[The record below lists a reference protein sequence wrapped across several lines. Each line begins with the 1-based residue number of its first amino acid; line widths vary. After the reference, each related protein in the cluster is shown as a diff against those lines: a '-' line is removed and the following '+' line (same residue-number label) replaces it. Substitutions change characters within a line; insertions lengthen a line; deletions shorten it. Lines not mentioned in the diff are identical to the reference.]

1 MPIYRDRARGRWCY
15 EFDRYIRGERVRTR
29 QLLPKGWTRAQAEV
43 FDQKETARR
52 YAIATGIEKQEFTID
67 QAVARYLTEHA
78 PGLKH
83 YRNLLTEFRALRP
96 WFDGRQIDALH
107 EVCAK
112 YLAEHRATLA
122 PATLR
127 NRIAYLRAACR
138 WAWRHHG
145 MGGAADPG
153 ARVVT
158 PAVANAR
165 QVYLDRRQML
175 ELAHA
180 CEHRP
185 TRAMIR
191 VAWYSGMRLGEIERC
206 RPDWAAGVA
215 ILADTKNAEPR
226 HVPIHPRIAVCLH
239 RVTWPSRYV
248 FGYWFRKARAAV
260 GLDHLHAHDLRHSA
274 ASELIRV
281 GVDLYTVG
289 AILGHKSAAST
300 KRYAHLGTRQ
310 AAEAINRMGRKSPDT
325 TKKNSRPK
333 AAA

>member
-1 MPIYRDRARGRWCY
+1 MPIHRDRARNRWCF
-15 EFDRYIRGERVRTR
+15 EFDRLVDGRRLRTR
-29 QLLPKGWTRAQAEV
+29 RLLPAGWSRAQADA
-43 FDQKETARR
+43 FDRREAARL
-52 YAIATGIEKQEFTID
+52 YDLATGAKQPAHSIEA
-67 QAVARYLTEHA
+67 AVAHYVAERVPA
-78 PGLKH
+78 LKH
-83 YRNLLTEFRALRP
+83 GRNVLIELRTMRP
-96 WFDGRQIDALH
+96 WFDGRPLADLAT
-107 EVCAK
+107 VCGK
-112 YLAEHRATLA
+112 YLADQRATLA

-138 WAWRHHG
+138 WAWKHHG
-145 MGGAADPG
+145 LGGAADPG

-175 ELAHA
+175 ELARA

-185 TRAMIR
+185 ARAMIR

-215 ILADTKNAEPR
+215 ILDDTKNTEPR
-226 HVPIHPRIAVCLH
+226 HVPIHPRIAVCL
-239 RVTWPSRYV
+239 RRITWPSRYV
-248 FGYWFRKARAAV
+248 FSYWFRKARAAI
-260 GLDHLHAHDLRHSA
+260 GMEHLHAHDLRHST

-310 AAEAINRMGRKSPDT
+310 ASEAINKMG
-325 TKKNSRPK
+325 KKTPSRQFRR
-333 AAA
+333 AA

>member
-1 MPIYRDRARGRWCY
+1 MPIYRDRARARWCF
-15 EFDRYIRGERVRTR
+15 EFDRVVEGRRLRTR
-29 QLLPKGWTRAQAEV
+29 RLLPAGWTRAQAEA
-43 FDQKETARR
+43 FDRREAARL
-52 YAIATGIEKQEFTID
+52 YDIATGAEQPAHTIEE
-67 QAVARYLTEHA
+67 AVAHYAAERV
-78 PGLKH
+78 PSLKH
-83 YRNLLTEFRALRP
+83 GRNVLIELRSMHA
-96 WFDGRQIDALH
+96 WFAGRSLADLPV
-107 EVCAK
+107 VCAK

-127 NRIAYLRAACR
+127 NRISYLRAACR

-145 MGGAADPG
+145 LGGAVDPG

-165 QVYLDRRQML
+165 QVYLDRAQML
-175 ELAHA
+175 ALARA

-191 VAWYSGMRLGEIERC
+191 VAWYSGMRLSEIERC
-206 RPDWAAGVA
+206 RPEFAAGVA
-215 ILADTKNAEPR
+215 ILDDTKNAEPR
-226 HVPIHPRIAVCLH
+226 HVPIHPRIAVCLR

-260 GLDHLHAHDLRHSA
+260 GMPHVHAHDLRHST

-289 AILGHKSAAST
+289 AILGHKSSAST
-300 KRYAHLGTRQ
+300 KRYAHLSTRQ
-310 AAEAINRMGRKSPDT
+310 AAAAINRMGRKSPDRQ
-325 TKKNSRPK
+325 KMRNRPR
-333 AAA
+333 AVG